1 MSGPR
6 IILGT
11 KTPESEITIPQ
22 IDIFLPFNGQSLS
35 LKNVIVDTGFLFY
48 LKYIYIFKN

>member
-1 MSGPR
+1 M
-6 IILGT
+6 ILGT

-35 LKNVIVDTGFLFY
+35 LKNVIVNKGFSFLS
-48 LKYIYIFKN
+48 KIHQC